1 MPDRQSRVSYVL
13 YIDDGPR
20 WRFLACFRQRKHAR
34 RARALAMSFPANS
47 ECQYLI
53 RKVEDG
59 QCPLTLSRR
68 LPGA

>member
-1 MPDRQSRVSYVL
+1 MSPRQPRVSYAL

-20 WRFLACFRQRKHAR
+20 WHFLASFRQRKHAR
-34 RARALAMSFPANS
+34 RARALAQSFPANN
-47 ECQYLI
+47 QRRYLI

-68 LPGA
+68 LP